1 MFEVYQ
7 KTLAKKV
14 SFKGIGLHSGK
25 LATIDILPAE
35 VNKGIVFKR
44 IDLNQ
49 NNFIKA
55 SYDNV
60 SSTRLSTTLENNHGI
75 KVSTVE
81 HLLAAFYMA
90 GIDNAIVEINNEEV
104 PIMDGSSKDFLQ
116 ILNKTD
122 LIEQNKKRK
131 YLKILSKIKLTDGN
145 RSISIEPN
153 EKDTFEV
160 DFQLNY
166 ENKII
171 GSQKNFIDFQKDNLA
186 DVINSRTFC
195 LFEDIEKIKKNGLA
209 KGGSL
214 DNAVVVDDEKVL
226 NKGGLRNDKE
236 FVNHKILDLAGDF
249 LLSGYRVL
257 GKVFCYQGGHEL
269 TNLFLKE
276 IFNSKSSFQ
285 SIALKNL
292 EVSKKLHNKQLE
304 KIAVNA

>member
-1 MFEVYQ
+1 MNEIYQ
-7 KTLAKKV
+7 KTLSEKI
-14 SFKGIGLHSGK
+14 SFKGIGLHSGSNSK
-25 LATIDILPAE
+25 ISVIPASE
-35 VNKGIVFKR
+35 DHGIVFKR
-44 IDLNQ
+44 IDVKE
-49 NNFIKA
+49 NNLIEANFR
-55 SYDNV
+55 NV
-60 SSTRLSTTLENNHGI
+60 SSTKLCTTLENNKGV

-81 HLLAAFYMA
+81 HLLAAFYIS
-90 GIDNAIVEINNEEV
+90 GVDNALVEIDNEEV

-131 YLKILSKIKLTDGN
+131 YLKILSKIKLADGN

>member
-104 PIMDGSSKDFLQ
+104 PIMDGSSKEFLDV
-116 ILNKTD
+116 LGKTH
-122 LIEQNKKRK
+122 LVNQSKKRK
-131 YLKILSKIKLTDGN
+131 YLKVSNKIELIDGK
-145 RSISIEPN
+145 RKISIEPN
-153 EKDTFEV
+153 NSSLEV
-160 DFQLNY
+160 NFQLNY

-171 GSQKNFIDFQKDNLA
+171 GNQKNVVDFQNDNL
-186 DVINSRTFC
+186 DEVSSSRTFC
-195 LFEDIEKIKKNGLA
+195 LYEDVEKIKKFGLA

-214 DNAVVVDDEKVL
+214 ENAVVVDDEKVL
-226 NKGGLRNDKE
+226 NKEGLRNEKE

-249 LLSGYRVL
+249 LLSGHRVI
-257 GKVFCYQGGHEL
+257 GKVICYQGGHEL
-269 TNLFLKE
+269 TNLFLRK
-276 IFNSKSSFQ
+276 IFKTKDGFELIELDNIK
-285 SIALKNL
+285 I
-292 EVSKKLHNKQLE
+292 SKKLHTKEFE
-304 KIAVNA
+304 KV